1 MSLSLVLF
9 CHLSVNQQQQDII
22 ATYDNVDV
30 LGYTKES
37 LYWYD
42 SEGGLSLEC
51 AISVP
56 RQNEYCGLKF
66 YLPKDPW
73 TGRYPS
79 FSRLKHI
86 IVDAKVSSTRKNVK
100 EGLGVTVR
108 SLRPDR
114 QYIDGDFGSTRFQSV
129 RFDPN
134 GVQEIDANRFT
145 LDGWWQRDYNVPYE
159 IAMADLSDVVS
170 IAIYL
175 PTGREAVSPGKYDI
189 QIKRLVFVQEIITE
203 STVNALLALTWPVA
217 SLIFIGHYLLL
228 KRRELSRLQAL
239 NHYDAEMGML
249 NLSGFK
255 SRFPETI
262 KSPMT
267 LVNIRIR
274 NFRALQRE
282 FSRETVVELVRA
294 TFLPF
299 SRGGKDGPLLV
310 HKQDENILLAL
321 DECDEAFFA
330 TLVTASQRGVSFT
343 SLGHLRLDVK
353 IGIAKGEP
361 GTAIDELLSQT
372 TIAIDAIL
380 DAEPSYKIYEPHL
393 RKEYRQARYIEQELR
408 NALANK
414 AFYIV
419 FMPMYDAVDKRI
431 SGAEVLI
438 RTRHLPLASFTVEQF
453 ICVAEKV
460 GLIREIDFWVMEQA
474 VQALAK
480 IKQPD
485 FVLSVNISSKELMD
499 TRFADELSR
508 LIKHYNVRPESLC
521 LEITETFF
529 VDVNTICFESIQAL
543 RSLGVRLSLDD
554 FGTGHVSLQH
564 LLNIPINELKID
576 RSFVWSLDNDK
587 SAVIVDAIVS
597 IARICDYGVV
607 AEGVETQEQL
617 EQLIALGC
625 RYFQGYLIAKPDSLE
640 ALLVSCKNVRGTIST
655 LKAR

>member
-1 MSLSLVLF
+1 MSLVLF